1 MSYKILILEDNE
13 LLLETLEDFL
23 VIKTCDVSMA
33 QNVEQAYEL
42 CFHNKFDIYLLDVKL
57 PTSSGFEFLKTL
69 REAGDFTPAIF
80 ITSLW
85 DKQSLADGFMSGAD
99 DYIKKPFDL
108 DELWLRIKA
117 VISRGKDLKEKIII
131 IDDIYSLHVSRK
143 NVTCKG
149 IDVIINLKDFEL
161 LYLLLQNRGKVVT
174 GEMIECTLW
183 NTQENSNAGSVR
195 VYVNNLKKIFG
206 KNSISNIRGIGYRFE
221 I

>member
-23 VIKTCDVSMA
+23 VINACDVCMA
-33 QNVEQAYEL
+33 KNVEQAYEQ
-42 CFHNKFDIYLLDVKL
+42 CFHNNFDIYLLDVKL

-69 REAGDFTPAIF
+69 RDSGNTTPAIF
-80 ITSLW
+80 ITSLA

-117 VISRGKDLKEKIII
+117 VISRGKILKEEVIII
-131 IDDIYSLHVSRK
+131 NDIYSLHVSRK
-143 NVTCKG
+143 NVTCEG
-149 IDVIINLKDFEL
+149 VDIIINLKDFEL
-161 LYLLLQNRGKVVT
+161 LQLLLLSRGKVVT
-174 GEMIECTLW
+174 KEMIEQTLW
-183 NTQENSNAGSVR
+183 STQENANAGSIR